1 MKDKKRLIYIFKIYK
16 LMFAKYKPQ
25 IAVLAILAFLSG
37 FLEGIGIGIII
48 PLFAFLIDKG
58 ALGTD
63 IITRFISGI
72 FGFLGMELKLAPL
85 LVFMFFLFVF
95 KAIATLV
102 FGYIRTRIIIDYTHD
117 LKTDLYR
124 KTFSASW
131 PYLLKQ
137 KAGYLNVTMTSDVR
151 AYESMLSA
159 ITSLILV
166 ITGLVIYIT
175 IAISISFFI
184 TVTAIISGAFI
195 LYLFKPLLFKSK
207 RYAKILADLYKAT
220 VHEVQ
225 QNLSGIKIIKAMAL
239 EMAVARSVY
248 PLFELWRKTSI
259 RSTIIKSIS
268 SATMMQPF
276 ILLFIIFIF
285 AISYSRPGFQLA
297 SFVAII
303 YLSQRI
309 FGFFGDLQHSL
320 QQIGMAIPSVQNVIS
335 LAEEIKKHSERD
347 FGTREFNFERELEF
361 RDIYFSYI
369 SGRPIFEGLTF
380 AIKKGESL
388 GIIGA
393 SGAGKTTLVDLCLRL
408 LEPNKGA
415 IIVDGVPA
423 DEISLGDWRKAIGYV
438 SQDIFIKNETIENNI
453 RFHDYNISER
463 NIIEAAKKANIYD
476 FVMNLPDKFQTT
488 VGDRGVMLSGG
499 ERQRVQLA
507 RVFARSPS
515 ILILDEATSALDNE
529 SEKAV
534 QDALESVKSQYTM
547 IIIAHRLSTVMN
559 CDRLIV
565 LGGGKIMESGK
576 PADLLKD
583 QDSYFYKTYNLR

>member
-1 MKDKKRLIYIFKIYK
+1 MFVKDT
-16 LMFAKYKPQ
+16 PQ
-25 IAVLAILAFLSG
+25 MTVLAILAFLSG

-58 ALGTD
+58 ALGSD
-63 IITRFISGI
+63 MITRFISGL
-72 FGFLGMELKLAPL
+72 FGFLGMEMKLAPL
-85 LVFMFFLFVF
+85 LIFMFFLFLF
-95 KAIATLV
+95 KAIATMI
-102 FGYIRTRIIIDYTHD
+102 FGYIRTRIIIDYTHN
-117 LKTDLYR
+117 LKTNLYR
-124 KTFSASW
+124 KIFSASW

-137 KAGYLNVTMTSDVR
+137 KAGYLNAIITSDVR

-159 ITSLILV
+159 ITALILV

-184 TVTAIISGAFI
+184 TVTAVISGAVI
-195 LYLFKPLLFKSK
+195 LYFFKPLLFKSK
-207 RYAKILADLYKAT
+207 KYAKILADLYKAT
-220 VHEVQ
+220 IHEIH
-225 QNLSGIKIIKAMAL
+225 QNISGIKTIKAMAL
-239 EMAVARSVY
+239 ETAVARSVY
-248 PLFELWRKTSI
+248 PLFELWRKTSV
-259 RSTIIKSIS
+259 RASIIKSIS

-276 ILLFIIFIF
+276 ILLFIIFVF
-285 AISYSRPGFQLA
+285 VVSYSRPDFQLA

-320 QQIGMAIPSVQNVIS
+320 QQIGMAIPSVQNVIF
-335 LAEEIKKHSERD
+335 LDEEIKKYSERD
-347 FGTREFNFERELEF
+347 FGARKFNFERGLEF

-369 SGRPIFEGLTF
+369 SGRPIFEGLTI

-388 GIIGA
+388 GVIGA

-408 LEPNKGA
+408 LEPDKGA
-415 IIVDGVPA
+415 IIVDGIPA
-423 DEISLGDWRKAIGYV
+423 DEISLGDWRRAIGYV
-438 SQDIFIKNETIENNI
+438 SQDIFMKNETIESNI
-453 RFHDYNISER
+453 RFYDYNISER
-463 NIIEAAKKANIYD
+463 NIIEATKKANIYD
-476 FVMNLPDKFQTT
+476 FIMKLPDKFQTII
-488 VGDRGVMLSGG
+488 GDRGVMLSGG

-529 SEKAV
+529 SERAV
-534 QDALESVKSQYTM
+534 QDALDSVKAQYTM

-565 LGGGKIMESGK
+565 IGGGKIVESGK